1 MKENLKLSIIPFIT
15 LSLCCFFA
23 LIIQNSYH
31 IDPDYVYLLNGLNAY
46 HGHFEDI
53 IHVDHPGTP
62 LQLLMGILLP
72 IIAFFR
78 NTPDVAIDL
87 LLHPNAY
94 IKTIIVLIAFSQT
107 MVLFFIGK
115 AYYKHRKNLLQTLI
129 LQSAI
134 LISTTVI
141 LFYMKIF
148 TETLIPLGVLLL
160 ILILIKKIDH
170 KINDLTYSILA
181 GIIIGLF
188 IATKITFAPL
198 FFLAIIML
206 DKYRNIAV
214 FLSIMAI
221 SFVIGVL
228 PVIERISYFQKFIF
242 NVATH
247 DGSYGTGNVEM
258 FNPASFFRNMIE
270 LLSTEWAFTIIFIFA
285 FITLIIN
292 IFKHKKKFFKD
303 KERKLLLAITTSLL
317 VQLIMVSKNG
327 GMRYMAPSLLLL
339 SFAMVLI
346 IQHFP
351 LRKQYSVAFILVIS
365 MFVLQSHTNAIKSH
379 LKVMK
384 HQKSMQAFIQNN
396 IQKED
401 AVLIVT
407 DESWIGSPFQEHS
420 IMFGKMYCAREGF
433 KYNKM
438 LNELYPN
445 RYFWAH
451 NKKQYA
457 SWDANQMPELLL
469 EKHGDNFFIYLQY
482 ANTDLHDRVTQDFF
496 NSNKNDS
503 NKIFIKKIFN
513 DPFLKEKIYQ
523 IKSQNRTKI
532 LPQQDFFCD
541 FEENATDDYSKLITN
556 IDSIF
561 IRDGEYKTDYTA
573 FGGKH
578 SLSISAER
586 KYGLPIALENIKL
599 HNFIKVELKCKRN
612 SPNSEFLMI
621 AKNAHPEDGFFAF
634 ISSAS
639 KFENDEWETLTFTF
653 RIVNQPKEGLLD
665 IYFWNNSKKDIFVDD
680 FRIKIY

>member
-23 LIIQNSYH
+23 LILQNSYQ
-31 IDPDYVYLLNGLNAY
+31 IDPDYVYLLNGLNVY
-46 HGHFEDI
+46 HGHFQDI

-62 LQLLMGILLP
+62 LQLLIGLLLS

-78 NTPDVAIDL
+78 NAPDVASDV
-87 LLHPNAY
+87 LLHPNTY

-141 LFYMKIF
+141 FFYMKIF

-160 ILILIKKIDH
+160 ILILIKKIDY

-214 FLSIMAI
+214 FLSITAI

-228 PVIERISYFQKFIF
+228 PVIERISYFQKFAL
-242 NVATH
+242 NVATR
-247 DGSYGTGNVEM
+247 DGVYGSGKIEI
-258 FNPASFFRNMIE
+258 FNPASFFRNMAE

-285 FITLIIN
+285 IITLIIN

-365 MFVLQSHTNAIKSH
+365 MFVLQSHTNAIKYNF
-379 LKVMK
+379 KVTK

-420 IMFGKMYCAREGF
+420 IMFGKIYCAREGF

-438 LNELYPN
+438 LNELYPK

-451 NKKQYA
+451 NKEQYA

-482 ANTDLHDRVTQDFF
+482 ANTDLHDRVLQDFL

-503 NKIFIKKIFN
+503 NKVFIKKIFN

-532 LPQQDFFCD
+532 LPQQEFSCD
-541 FEENATDDYSKLITN
+541 FEENATDDYSNFTTN

-561 IRDGEYKTDYTA
+561 IGDGEYKTDYTA
-573 FGGKH
+573 FGGRY
-578 SLSISAER
+578 SLSIPAER
-586 KYGLPIALENIKL
+586 EYGLPIALENIKL
-599 HNFIKVELKCKRN
+599 HFFIKVELKCKRN
-612 SPNSEFLMI
+612 SPSSEFLMVT
-621 AKNAHPEDGFFAF
+621 KNAHPEDGFFAF

-639 KFENDEWETLTFTF
+639 TIENNEWETLTFTY

-680 FRIKIY
+680 FRIRIY